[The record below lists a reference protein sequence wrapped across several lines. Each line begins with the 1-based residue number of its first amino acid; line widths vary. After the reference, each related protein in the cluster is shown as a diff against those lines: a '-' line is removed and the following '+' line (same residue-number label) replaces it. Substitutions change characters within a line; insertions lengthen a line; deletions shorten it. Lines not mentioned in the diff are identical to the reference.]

1 MDQTAKNM
9 INSAT
14 TYLKDNEGN
23 IKLFDMENK
32 RVGTLQILPSTKWL
46 IQAVIYLFIF
56 LTNFNQYQFQNLWNI
71 RRREI

>member
-23 IKLFDMENK
+23 IKLFDLENK
-32 RVGTLQILPSTKWL
+32 RVGTLQIIRST
-46 IQAVIYLFIF
+46 
-56 LTNFNQYQFQNLWNI
+56 
-71 RRREI
+71 